1 MPDAQSGG
9 AGTGSADNR
18 VVRSFRQGPLRKR
31 PRGGQRG
38 SHAVAVNLGI
48 AQFEEKLSIKRSS
61 FSGCSRRECMMK
73 FSILNSLS
81 DAEA

>member
-48 AQFEEKLSIKRSS
+48 APVRGEVVDKNVPVSPDVHA
-61 FSGCSRRECMMK
+61 G
-73 FSILNSLS
+73 NV
-81 DAEA
+81 